1 MHTYLNPATVMKSGN
16 FSNGVEVTAPFRWL
30 SVAGQVGRKVDGALV
45 DGIEAQAE
53 LAWAN
58 AFEVLKEAGMGAED
72 IVEVNVYLID
82 RADVATFD
90 RIRNKWLAG
99 YKPASTK
106 IYVSG
111 LSDPKLK
118 CEVQV
123 RAAKAL

>member
-1 MHTYLNPATVMKSGN
+1 
-16 FSNGVEVTAPFRWL
+16 
-30 SVAGQVGRKVDGALV
+30 
-45 DGIEAQAE
+45 
-53 LAWAN
+53 
-58 AFEVLKEAGMGAED
+58 MGAED